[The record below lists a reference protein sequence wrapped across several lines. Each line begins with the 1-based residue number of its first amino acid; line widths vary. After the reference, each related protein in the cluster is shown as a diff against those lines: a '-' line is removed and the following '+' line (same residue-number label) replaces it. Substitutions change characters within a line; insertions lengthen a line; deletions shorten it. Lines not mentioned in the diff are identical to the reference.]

1 MLSAEPNSAAQLMVR
16 SRVRA
21 SGTRA
26 RHEGTAIVLSVAA
39 FLLVALPLPYL
50 LRFDHSHVVT
60 AGILAALLVALS
72 FYSERGAIT
81 ASMVFLAI
89 LGDYRRYSGYFAGFP
104 KNDPLLL
111 VAPAVALFL
120 LAHAL
125 LRGRSAPATAV
136 ARLVLGLMLL
146 MLVEVFNP
154 AQGGLQV
161 GFAGALIYLAPL
173 LWFWVA
179 RSYASVA
186 FAETFTFG
194 MVMAI
199 GAAATALGLYQT
211 YFGLL
216 PFEQQWVEQ
225 IGYQALYISDE
236 VVRAIGFFSSSAEY
250 QRYLIV
256 VTVTTVA
263 LWLTTRSRLILLLPL
278 FLLAIFLSA
287 ARGPVIMVV
296 LGAGVVWAIS
306 ARNVRAWAPRLAVAA
321 ALGGAALMA
330 VLLLLQSSSIGGRV
344 APLIERQ
351 VGGLLDPGNLEKSTA
366 KGHLQMIADG
376 LLSGITSPA
385 GEGLGATTFAAEK
398 YGARSRNAEVD
409 IANLM
414 ISVGVLGGLLYLVIV
429 LGVLWKA
436 LRWWR
441 VERAPY
447 ALVMVGILV
456 ATLGGWLIGG
466 EYSVAALLW
475 FQIGLMDRLSRE
487 SELAR
492 RRSLVRACE
501 AGRA

>member
-1 MLSAEPNSAAQLMVR
+1 MSAEPTSDALLVVR
-16 SRVRA
+16 PRIHATATRERRA
-21 SGTRA
+21 GTVIA
-26 RHEGTAIVLSVAA
+26 VCVAV
-39 FLLVALPLPYL
+39 FLLVALPVPYL
-50 LRFDHSHVVT
+50 LRFDHTHAVT
-60 AGILAALLVALS
+60 AAILIAMLVALS
-72 FYSERGAIT
+72 FYSQRGAIT
-81 ASMVFLAI
+81 ASMVFLAV
-89 LGDYRRYSGYFAGFP
+89 LGDYRRYADYFAGYP
-104 KNDPLLL
+104 KNDALLL

-125 LRGRSAPATAV
+125 LRGRSSPATAI

-146 MLVEVFNP
+146 MLIEVFNP
-154 AQGGLQV
+154 GQGGLQV

-186 FAETFTFG
+186 FAETFTFRV
-194 MVMAI
+194 VMAI

-216 PFEQQWVEQ
+216 AFEQRWVDQ

-250 QRYLIV
+250 QRYLV
-256 VTVTTVA
+256 VVAVTTVA
-263 LWLTTRSRLILLLPL
+263 LWLTTRSRLILVLPL
-278 FLLAIFLSA
+278 VLLAIFLSA

-296 LGAGVVWAIS
+296 LGAGMVWAIS
-306 ARNVRAWAPRLAVAA
+306 ARNVLSWVPRLAVAT
-321 ALGGAALMA
+321 ALCGAALIA
-330 VLLLLQSSSIGGRV
+330 LLLLLQSSSFGGRV
-344 APLIERQ
+344 APLVERQ
-351 VGGLLDPGNLEKSTA
+351 VGGLLEPGNLEKSTA
-366 KGHLQMIADG
+366 KGHLQMIEDG
-376 LLSGITSPA
+376 LLSGITTPA

-398 YGARSRNAEVD
+398 YGAKSLNAEVD

-414 ISVGVLGGLLYLVIV
+414 ISVGVLGGLLYLIIV

-447 ALVMVGILV
+447 ALVMVGTVV

-487 SELAR
+487 NQLAR
-492 RRSLVRACE
+492 RRGALATAVT
-501 AGRA
+501 GRL